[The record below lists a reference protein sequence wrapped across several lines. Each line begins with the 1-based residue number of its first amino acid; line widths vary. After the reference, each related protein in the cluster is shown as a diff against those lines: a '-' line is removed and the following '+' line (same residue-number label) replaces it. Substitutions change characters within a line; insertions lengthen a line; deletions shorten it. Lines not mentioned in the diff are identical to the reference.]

1 MALKKL
7 VKSGAVKHYPVL
19 REVDNGVVTQAEHT
33 VLVGA
38 DDSENIVTTRK
49 G

>member
-7 VKSGAVKHYPVL
+7 VQGGAVKHYPVL
-19 REVDNGVVTQAEHT
+19 KEVDGGVVSQAEHT

-38 DDSENIVTTRK
+38 DDGENIVTTRE
-49 G
+49 